1 MIRRRNAVAGAVA
14 KLVVAAIV
22 ASIAILALAATALAG
37 VIPTDK
43 GPVRGISTAET
54 NQYLGIPYAKPP
66 VGNLRWRAPSPVP
79 RWNGPRD
86 ATTFAPHCAQVESPF
101 GSASTSEDCLYLNVF
116 TPNDKKG
123 KGHAKDL
130 PVMVWLHGGGMVVG
144 ESDDYD
150 PTRLV
155 SQGRIVVT
163 LNYRLGYLGFLAHS
177 ALSAEAGASGNYGL
191 MDQNAALRWVQRNIT
206 KFGGDPDNVTIFG
219 ESAGGLSV
227 HSQLASPLAA
237 GLFDRAIVQSGAYS
251 LQQPS
256 LATAEGRGASFADTV
271 GCTDQTAAC
280 LRSVPVETL
289 LANQPTTEGAIG
301 PNRDGRVLPQS
312 IIDAFQSGQF
322 NHVPVVEG
330 TTHDEFSLFAYT
342 NIEAT
347 FGSFIWQR
355 QLYPFVVTTFVQ
367 SLGLPTTAAAVLAEY
382 PLPSGATSSA
392 ANVIAIGTDALFACP
407 ARRSARALSQ
417 FVPTFAYEFN
427 DPDAPQPF
435 VPAASFD
442 YGAFHASEIASL
454 FDSTT
459 LGGHAPFTPDQE
471 ALAAAMVRYW
481 TQFAAQGDPNGAQTP
496 QWPGFTA
503 GIESVQSLVPPTPK
517 TVTNFAADHHCAF
530 WDAALAG

>member
-1 MIRRRNAVAGAVA
+1 MIRRRKEAARAVA

-22 ASIAILALAATALAG
+22 ATVAVLALAATALAG

-43 GPVRGISTAET
+43 GPLRGISTADT

-86 ATTFAPHCAQVESPF
+86 ATSFAPHCAQTESPF
-101 GSASTSEDCLYLNVF
+101 GSASGSEDCLYLNVF
-116 TPNDKKG
+116 TPNGKNG

-130 PVMVWLHGGGMVVG
+130 PVMVWFHGGGMVVG

-150 PTRLV
+150 PARLV

-177 ALSAEAGASGNYGL
+177 ALTSETGAAGNYGL
-191 MDQNAALRWVQRNIT
+191 MDQNAALRWVQRNIK
-206 KFGGDPDNVTIFG
+206 KFGGDSDNVTIFG

-251 LQQPS
+251 PQQPS
-256 LATAEGRGASFADTV
+256 LASAEASGSSVADTV
-271 GCTDQTAAC
+271 GCSDQTAAC
-280 LRSVPVETL
+280 LRSVPVDTL
-289 LANQPTTEGAIG
+289 LANQPATEGAIG
-301 PNRDGRVLPQS
+301 PNRDGRVLPRS
-312 IIDAFQSGQF
+312 IIDAFQGGQF

-347 FGSFIWQR
+347 FGSFVWQPF
-355 QLYPFVVTTFVQ
+355 LYATLVQILVQ
-367 SLGLPTTAAAVLAEY
+367 STGLPTTPAAVVAEY

-392 ANVIAIGTDALFACP
+392 PNVIAMGTDALFACP

-417 FVPTFAYEFN
+417 FVPTFAYEFSA
-427 DPDAPQPF
+427 PAAPQPF
-435 VPAASFD
+435 VPPASFA
-442 YGAFHASEIASL
+442 YGAFHASEIAS
-454 FDSTT
+454 
-459 LGGHAPFTPDQE
+459 
-471 ALAAAMVRYW
+471 
-481 TQFAAQGDPNGAQTP
+481 
-496 QWPGFTA
+496 
-503 GIESVQSLVPPTPK
+503 
-517 TVTNFAADHHCAF
+517 
-530 WDAALAG
+530 